1 MQSLNE
7 SLSLFLKAVQK
18 KSAGGIQ
25 TNITRPELTHS
36 FNLEK
41 EHLLTKEVVMGVP
54 QLKVNFLPSCN
65 YGGCTASHSHIHVR
79 ERVEFIDDL
88 QRYIPVMI
96 KDEAGE
102 EIEDISKR
110 PLGLRVED
118 DGLWMPVQHRYVYSE
133 PCPFCGRTNQYLI
146 RFKQSGL
153 TAAAI
158 DKHLG
163 NYEWEDGLED
173 LAKGFAEKRIQGGLI
188 HGHTGN
194 GKTHLLAALAR
205 EMIWRGKRVRYV
217 SHQNLLER
225 IKQSFDDKSD
235 IKDPRYNWLDKVD
248 VVFFDELGF
257 FRMNEWGIQT
267 TNELIHALYE
277 SNVQV
282 LFASNLSPR
291 EMKRKFLDIRSQSR
305 IAEMCKDFVFEMKG
319 QDRRGDVE
327 RFFK

>member
-1 MQSLNE
+1 MQSLNQ

-25 TNITRPELTHS
+25 TNINRPELTHS

-41 EHLLTKEVVMGVP
+41 EQLLTKEVVMGVP
-54 QLKVNFLPSCN
+54 KLKVNFLPSCN

-88 QRYIPVMI
+88 QRYTPVMI

-102 EIEDISKR
+102 EFEDISKR

-118 DGLWMPVQHRYVYSE
+118 DGLWEPVKHRYVYSE

-158 DKHLG
+158 NKHLG
-163 NYEWEDGLED
+163 NYNFEQGLED
-173 LAKGFAEKRIQGGLI
+173 LAQSFASKKIRGGLI

-225 IKQSFDDKSD
+225 IKQSFDNKID
-235 IKDPRYNWLDKVD
+235 IKDPRYTWLDRVD

-319 QDRRGDVE
+319 PDRRGDVE
-327 RFFK
+327 RFFQ

>member
-18 KSAGGIQ
+18 KSGGGIP
-25 TNITRPELTHS
+25 TNIGRPELIHS
-36 FNLEK
+36 FDLEK
-41 EHLLTKEVVMGVP
+41 ENLLTKEVIMGIP
-54 QLKVNFLPSCN
+54 KLKINFLPSCG
-65 YGGCTASHSHIHVR
+65 YAGCTASHSQIHVR

-88 QRYIPVMI
+88 KRYDPVVI
-96 KDEAGE
+96 KGDDGE

-110 PLGLRVED
+110 PLGLRVEE

-133 PCPFCGRTNQYLI
+133 PCPFCGRTNQFLI

-163 NYEWEDGLED
+163 NYQFEDGLES
-173 LAKGFAEKRIQGGLI
+173 LAQSFAGKEIRGGLI
-188 HGHTGN
+188 YGHTGN

-217 SHQNLLER
+217 SHQSLLER
-225 IKQSFDDKSD
+225 IKQSFDDKTD
-235 IKDPRYNWLDKVD
+235 IKDPRYTWLDRVD

-305 IAEMCKDFVFEMKG
+305 IAEMCKDFLFEMKG
-319 QDRRGDVE
+319 NDRRGDVE
-327 RFFK
+327 GFFK

>member
-1 MQSLNE
+1 MQSLNQ

-18 KSAGGIQ
+18 KSEGGIQ
-25 TNITRPELTHS
+25 TNVSRPELIHS
-36 FNLEK
+36 FNLE
-41 EHLLTKEVVMGVP
+41 EENLLTKEVIMGIP
-54 QLKVNFLPSCN
+54 KLKINFLPSCG
-65 YGGCTASHSHIHVR
+65 YSGCTASHSQIHVR
-79 ERVEFIDDL
+79 ERVEFVDDL
-88 QRYIPVMI
+88 REYNPVMI
-96 KDEAGE
+96 EGE
-102 EIEDISKR
+102 GGEQVEDISKR
-110 PLGLRVED
+110 PLGLRVEE
-118 DGLWMPVQHRYVYSE
+118 DGLWMPIQHRYVYSE
-133 PCPFCGRTNQYLI
+133 PCPYCGRTNQFLI

-158 DKHLG
+158 NKHLG
-163 NYEWEDGLED
+163 NYQFEDGLED
-173 LAKGFAEKRIQGGLI
+173 LAQSFANKQIRGGMI
-188 HGHTGN
+188 YGHTGN

-217 SHQNLLER
+217 SHQSLLER
-225 IKQSFDDKSD
+225 IKQSFDDKTD
-235 IKDPRYNWLDKVD
+235 IKDPRYTWLDRVD

-305 IAEMCKDFVFEMKG
+305 VAEMCKNFLFEMKG
-319 QDRRGDVE
+319 NDRRGDVE
-327 RFFK
+327 GFFK

>member
-18 KSAGGIQ
+18 KSGGGIQ

-65 YGGCTASHSHIHVR
+65 YGGCTASHSQIYVR

-88 QRYIPVMI
+88 QRYNPVMI

-235 IKDPRYNWLDKVD
+235 IKDPRYTWLDKVD

>member
-18 KSAGGIQ
+18 KSGGGIQ

-88 QRYIPVMI
+88 QRYTPVMI
-96 KDEAGE
+96 KDEEGE

-235 IKDPRYNWLDKVD
+235 IKDPRYTWLDKVD

>member
-7 SLSLFLKAVQK
+7 SLNLLIKAVKK
-18 KSAGGIQ
+18 KSGGGIK
-25 TNITRPELTHS
+25 TDIKRPDLVHS
-36 FNLEK
+36 FELENLN
-41 EHLLTKEVVMGVP
+41 LLTKEVIMGTP
-54 QLKVNFLPSCN
+54 KLKINFLPACGYS
-65 YGGCTASHSHIHVR
+65 GCSASHSQIHVR

-88 QRYIPVMI
+88 KRYDPVMI
-96 KDEAGE
+96 QDEEGE
-102 EIEDISKR
+102 EVEDLSKR
-110 PLGLRVED
+110 PLGLKVED
-118 DGLWMPVQHRYVYSE
+118 DGLWIPIQHRYVYSE
-133 PCPFCGRTNQYLI
+133 PCPYCGRTNQFLI

-153 TAAAI
+153 TATAI
-158 DKHLG
+158 NKHLG
-163 NYEWEDGLED
+163 NYEFEED
-173 LAKGFAEKRIQGGLI
+173 LESLAQSFANRQIRGGLI

-217 SHQNLLER
+217 SHQSLLER
-225 IKQSFDDKSD
+225 IKQSFDDKTD
-235 IKDPRYNWLDKVD
+235 VKDPRYTWLDRVD

-291 EMKRKFLDIRSQSR
+291 QMKQKFLDIRSQSR
-305 IAEMCKDFVFEMKG
+305 IVEMCKDFLFEMKG
-319 QDRRGDVE
+319 NDRRGDVE
-327 RFFK
+327 GFFK

>member
-7 SLSLFLKAVQK
+7 SLDLFLKAINK
-18 KSAGGIQ
+18 KSGGGIK
-25 TNITRPELTHS
+25 TDIRRPDIVHS
-36 FNLEK
+36 FNLEDQG
-41 EHLLTKEVVMGVP
+41 LLSKEVIMGIP
-54 QLKVNFLPSCN
+54 KLKINFLKSCG
-65 YGGCTASHSHIHVR
+65 YQGCTASHSEIHVR
-79 ERVEFIDDL
+79 ERIEFVDDL
-88 QRYIPVMI
+88 KRYTPVMI
-96 KDEAGE
+96 EDEDGN

-110 PLGLRVED
+110 PLSLRVEE
-118 DGLWMPVQHRYVYSE
+118 DGLWYPIQHRYVFSE
-133 PCPFCGRTNQYLI
+133 PCPFCGLTNQYLI

-158 DKHLG
+158 NKHLG
-163 NYEWEDGLED
+163 NYTFEDGLED
-173 LAKGFAEKRIQGGLI
+173 KVKSFANQDIRGGLLW
-188 HGHTGN
+188 GHTGN

-217 SHQNLLER
+217 SHQSLLER
-225 IKQSFDDKSD
+225 IKQSFDDKTD
-235 IKDPRYNWLDKVD
+235 VKDPRYTWLDRVD

-305 IAEMCKDFVFEMKG
+305 IAEMCGEFSFQMMG
-319 QDRRGDVE
+319 SDRRGDVE
-327 RFFK
+327 GFFK